1 MDPAAQSSEPYN
13 WKASLEDARSA
24 FLRQDKANAA
34 PALFDALG
42 GAAQMARQCYDEL
55 LEYSPG
61 PVPPER
67 LKDWFNFLAKLDD
80 YITNVFTTRID
91 LVGTDS
97 RGRVQAALKDIR
109 DAALSALFAIKFMDK
124 EKSVRMGRQAAAEEL
139 RELMIK
145 LETGKERLERLP
157 GFRAI
162 AKTKSIINQ
171 PEVVQVPR
179 IGRIAAGQLNI
190 AVEFAEE
197 VFPLPRRLVGT
208 GTFFALEVYGDSMVN
223 AGILNGDF
231 VVVRQQSTVENQEI
245 VVARIDDEATVKRMR
260 RSGGHIWLVPENPVY
275 EEISGDRAVIMGK
288 VVAVLRRT

>member
-1 MDPAAQSSEPYN
+1 MAPAAQSNQPYD

-24 FLRQDKANAA
+24 FVRKDKAKAA
-34 PALFDALG
+34 SALFDALG

-67 LKDWFNFLAKLDD
+67 LKDWFDFLAKLDD
-80 YITNVFTTRID
+80 YIWNVFTIRID

-109 DAALSALFAIKFMDK
+109 DAALSALFAVKYMDK

-139 RELMIK
+139 RGLIIK
-145 LETGKERLERLP
+145 LETGKARLERLP

-162 AKTKSIINQ
+162 AKSASIIDQ

-179 IGRIAAGQLNI
+179 IGRIAAGQPNI
-190 AVEFAEE
+190 AMESAEGI
-197 VFPLPRRLVGT
+197 FPLPRRLVGT
-208 GTFFALEVYGDSMVN
+208 GTLFALEVYGDSMVN

-231 VVVRQQSTVENQEI
+231 VVVRQQLTAEN
-245 VVARIDDEATVKRMR
+245 
-260 RSGGHIWLVPENPVY
+260 
-275 EEISGDRAVIMGK
+275 EEI
-288 VVAVLRRT
+288 